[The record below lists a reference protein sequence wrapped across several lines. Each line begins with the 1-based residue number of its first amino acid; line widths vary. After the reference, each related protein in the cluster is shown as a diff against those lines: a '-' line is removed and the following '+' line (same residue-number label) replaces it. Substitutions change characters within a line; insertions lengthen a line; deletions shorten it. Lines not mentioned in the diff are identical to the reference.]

1 VKQDNRLY
9 GHDHVLARYCGLP
22 HPRAIRGVIQHG
34 WHPTFGLHYQGK
46 PQPTAGLPR
55 LVWNR
60 RNLHCNLDL
69 GYRNTVAIG
78 APFLYHEHADAT
90 PEAGSLLVCP
100 MHGWEEARLIG
111 SHEAYLEE
119 LERIRAGFDRISVCL
134 YWLEYEDRAIR
145 DLYAGAGYEVIT
157 NGHRD
162 ENPNFIAT
170 LSDHLT
176 RHEYVTSSRIATIAF
191 CALYLRRKFFL
202 HGRAMTVADES
213 EETLRRSLE
222 FQNDAFGALTYER
235 FGDRCH
241 AEIGDREL
249 GAEFRRTPSELH
261 RILGWNLGGL
271 PVKLASL
278 RLLLTPR
285 RWL

>member
-1 VKQDNRLY
+1 M
-9 GHDHVLARYCGLP
+9 LARYCGLS
-22 HPRAIRGVIQHG
+22 HPRAIRGVLQHG
-34 WHPTFGLHYQGK
+34 WHPTYGLHYRGG

-60 RNLHCNLDL
+60 RNLRCNLDR

-78 APFLYHEHADAT
+78 APLLYHDHADRA
-90 PEAGSLLVCP
+90 PEAGSLLICP
-100 MHGWEEARLIG
+100 LHGWEKGRLLG

-145 DLYAGAGYEVIT
+145 ELYAGAGYEVIT

-162 ENPNFIAT
+162 ENPDFIAT
-170 LSDHLT
+170 LSAHLT

-202 HGRAMTVADES
+202 HGRAMTVTDES
-213 EETLRRSLE
+213 EEALRRSLK
-222 FQNDAFGALTYER
+222 FQNEAFGALTYER

-241 AEIGDREL
+241 SEIGDREL
-249 GAEFRRTPSELH
+249 GAEFRRTPSELR
-261 RILGWNLGGL
+261 RILGWTLGGL

-278 RLLLTPR
+278 RIRLTPR